1 MSEIGTSNAAGD
13 LVYESVVGVGA
24 AIQWGTIGG
33 HPVVSLP
40 DASAEDALPASNVSG
55 ATNVRVV
62 EVVAGQPGQPVEIH
76 LEYNSAYQ
84 RGADADKWL
93 LRPEVRAALLEWLMR
108 E

>member
-1 MSEIGTSNAAGD
+1 MSDDGTSSATGD
-13 LVYESVVGVGA
+13 LGVLVGLG
-24 AIQWGTIGG
+24 IQWGTLGG

-40 DASAEDALPASNVSG
+40 EPSAEDALPEERAVSG

-76 LEYNSAYQ
+76 LEYRGASR

-93 LRPEVRAALLEWLMR
+93 LRPEVRAALLEWLLS
-108 E
+108 